1 MEGER
6 RVRMRLCSANEIFR
20 RTEAEMEGEKKGEKQ
35 NRKLSREKG
44 VP

>member
-6 RVRMRLCSANEIFR
+6 RVRMRLCSVNEIFR
-20 RTEAEMEGEKKGEKQ
+20 RTEAEMEGKKGEKQ
-35 NRKLSREKG
+35 SSKLSREKG